1 MEKKVIIINGIFY
14 FFLTIFFIYIFVK
27 EKDLVKK
34 INVYKENFSEY
45 LIKRLGIKKDVI
57 KKVLKKIIYYVE
69 TIGTALI
76 LVLVIQRFY
85 LGNFMVPTGSM
96 IPTIMPGDRLF
107 GNMVIY
113 KFSKLK
119 REDIAVFKEPIQN
132 KVLYTKRVMGL
143 PGERVKI
150 ENDYL
155 FVNETKIASRNYLDL
170 GEIKGET
177 WIVPKKGDVV
187 SIVPFGEY
195 NEMFKKNNIDVAEV
209 QKYLLDNPG
218 AISEIL
224 PQIKFF
230 LNGEETGMLLELV
243 DKKEVLNK
251 IFAGESVKIT
261 LTSDYYLM
269 LGDNTDS
276 SYDSR
281 MWGFVSENKVRG
293 KAFVRF
299 WPLNKMSLLK

>member
-195 NEMFKKNNIDVAEV
+195 NEMFKKNNINVAEV

-251 IFAGESVKIT
+251 IFAGESVEIT
-261 LTSDYYLM
+261 LASDYYLM